1 MYSIGDHVVY
11 PMHGAGVIESI
22 EEKEIMGQAQQYY
35 ILKMPI
41 GNMCVMLPV
50 LGVNEIG
57 VRDVIDAKEADRVLD
72 YFQTVEMDD
81 NANWNKRYRE
91 NMAKI
96 KSGSAEDVA
105 YVVKSLMLRDAAKG
119 LSTGERKM
127 LSNAKQ
133 ILMSEI
139 VLAKGMTESELDEW
153 FRQVVEEQVSANEQL
168 LAK

>member
-11 PMHGAGVIESI
+11 PMHGAGVIEGI
-22 EEKEIMGQAQQYY
+22 EEKEIMGQVQQYY

-57 VRDVIDAKEADRVLD
+57 VRDVIDRKEADRVLE
-72 YFQTVEMDD
+72 YFRTVEMDD

-96 KSGSAEDVA
+96 KSGTAEDVA

-139 VLAKGMTESELDEW
+139 VLATDMQNTELEAW
-153 FRQVVEEQVSANEQL
+153 FRQVVEEQSSVPEEAV
-168 LAK
+168 AK